1 MKKVCFI
8 VSHLGSG
15 SLDLLDILNKNPKCS
30 FENSLVEYDSPI
42 VLDWLFN
49 KKHKTRNA
57 SAIYGDHLVYNMS
70 ISCKTL
76 YEICKFIYVI
86 RPARSSLNEIMAT
99 KGSTY
104 TEKTATNYYKFRLRR
119 ICEMAHRTPD
129 AVLLTWD
136 DLAKGTGFP
145 IIEEYLGLKEQ
156 LKVEYYHF
164 SLDSRNNFNEN
175 LITEAQDAYE
185 RYYYYLNNL
194 KLRRAF

>member
-15 SLDLLDILNKNPKCS
+15 SLDLIDILNKNQKCL
-30 FENSLVEYDSPI
+30 FENSLVEYDNPLI
-42 VLDWLFN
+42 LEWLFN
-49 KKHKTRNA
+49 KKHKTRNV

-70 ISCKTL
+70 FSCKKL
-76 YEICKFIYVI
+76 YELCKFIYVI
-86 RPARSSLNEIMAT
+86 RPARATLNEIKAT
-99 KGSTY
+99 KHLPY
-104 TEKTATNYYKFRLRR
+104 NEKNATNYYKFRLRR
-119 ICEMAHRTPD
+119 ICEMAHHTPD
-129 AVLLTWD
+129 AVLMTWD

-156 LKVEYYHF
+156 LKVEYHHF
-164 SLDSRNNFNEN
+164 PLDVKDDFNES
-175 LITEAQDAYE
+175 LIEEAQDAYE